1 MQVKVLGAGCS
12 NCHALEDRTGAALR
26 RLGIDDEIEM
36 ITDYGEI
43 VAHGVMST
51 PALVVEDRVPHRN
64 GRRLAVLQ
72 KFRHLLYG
80 DGNVFVGRNAHP
92 QDVVDEHHAAG
103 GHQQK

>member
-26 RLGIDDEIEM
+26 RLGIDDEVEM

-51 PALVVEDRVPHRN
+51 PALVIEDRVIVS
-64 GRRLAVLQ
+64 GRIPEVSELVSLIGATT
-72 KFRHLLYG
+72 G
-80 DGNVFVGRNAHP
+80 
-92 QDVVDEHHAAG
+92 
-103 GHQQK
+103 